1 MKLDENGSFTITNAG
16 FIMKHSG
23 FNYES
28 LWFSHEIHDV
38 NYTNSKNIGCS
49 LANMFQTPGPR
60 IFALL
65 VMVEFTFIQILTQRV
80 NLRYVNNLISCHE

>member
-1 MKLDENGSFTITNAG
+1 MKMDENCSFTITNAG
-16 FIMKHSG
+16 FMMKHSG

-60 IFALL
+60 TSHGGVHIFSDPNPAGQPL
-65 VMVEFTFIQILTQRV
+65 VGQQLDFLP
-80 NLRYVNNLISCHE
+80 